1 VRKAPGPVDRF
12 FDLSV
17 CSDHPG
23 TLIRDD
29 SQNQLQMV
37 TEELGFRY
45 VRFHAIFRDVLG
57 VVHIENGTTTDD

>member
-1 VRKAPGPVDRF
+1 MRKASGPVDPF

-29 SQNQLQMV
+29 SQNQPQMV
-37 TEELGFRY
+37 KEELGFRY
-45 VRFHAIFRDVLG
+45 VRLHAISPDVLG
-57 VVHIENGTTTDD
+57 VVQIENGTTTYD